1 MRQLRITLSASKDLQ
16 AISDYFLRQSIG
28 AGDRF
33 VQIFGQKCKYLA
45 RFPYIGKSYD
55 HLRPNLRGLSVMGY
69 LLFYLVNDDSA
80 EIIRV
85 ISGYRNLED
94 IFSEQ

>member
-1 MRQLRITLSASKDLQ
+1 MRQLRITLAASKDLQ
-16 AISDYFLRQSIG
+16 AISDYFLAQSIG

-33 VQIFGQKCKYLA
+33 VQLFGQKCKYLA

-69 LLFYLVNDDSA
+69 IIFYLVNDDSI

-85 ISGYRNLED
+85 ISGYQNLEN